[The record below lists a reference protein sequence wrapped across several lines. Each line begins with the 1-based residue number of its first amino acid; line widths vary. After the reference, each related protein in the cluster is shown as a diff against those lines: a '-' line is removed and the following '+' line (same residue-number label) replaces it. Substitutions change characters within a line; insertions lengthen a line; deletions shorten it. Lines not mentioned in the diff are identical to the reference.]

1 MPADIY
7 FLNHSGFILKIDD
20 IVLVFDYY
28 KDPLQHVEK
37 MITDGRNKIYF
48 FVSHFHGDHFNP
60 SISRFEEYADGYILH
75 GDCDLYLRD
84 AGKMHLMDVGDSY
97 SNEDFTVKMYGS
109 TDAGG
114 SFLIHCHGITIF
126 HAGDLND
133 WTWEGAGDLINGR
146 MHREYRTQIKKL
158 AGKPIN
164 LAFVPMDPRQGA
176 DQELG
181 MDYFLETTSAE
192 YVFPMHMWQDY
203 SHIPVYKKKI
213 WNPGMAERVVEI
225 THENQVFLI
234 EEQ

>member
-75 GDCDLYLRD
+75 RDCDLYLRD

-114 SFLIHCHGITIF
+114 SFLDRKST
-126 HAGDLND
+126 
-133 WTWEGAGDLINGR
+133 
-146 MHREYRTQIKKL
+146 
-158 AGKPIN
+158 
-164 LAFVPMDPRQGA
+164 V
-176 DQELG
+176 
-181 MDYFLETTSAE
+181 
-192 YVFPMHMWQDY
+192 
-203 SHIPVYKKKI
+203 
-213 WNPGMAERVVEI
+213 
-225 THENQVFLI
+225 
-234 EEQ
+234 

>member
-7 FLNHSGFILKIDD
+7 FLNHSGFILKIND

-48 FVSHFHGDHFNP
+48 FVSHFHGNHFNP

-126 HAGDLND
+126 HAGDLN
-133 WTWEGAGDLINGR
+133 WWHWAGDSD
-146 MHREYRTQIKKL
+146 
-158 AGKPIN
+158 AAN
-164 LAFVPMDPRQGA
+164 LDARNNYFAELENCPGEKWISPCSRWMLDSRWQGSGA
-176 DQELG
+176 LK
-181 MDYFLETTSAE
+181 S
-192 YVFPMHMWQDY
+192 
-203 SHIPVYKKKI
+203 S
-213 WNPGMAERVVEI
+213 
-225 THENQVFLI
+225 
-234 EEQ
+234 

>member
-75 GDCDLYLRD
+75 RDCDLYLRD

-114 SFLIHCHGITIF
+114 SFLIHCYGITIF
-126 HAGDLND
+126 HAGDLTGGIGQATLMLPIWMPEIIILQNWKNCPGEKWISPCSRWMLD
-133 WTWEGAGDLINGR
+133 SRWQGSGAL
-146 MHREYRTQIKKL
+146 K
-158 AGKPIN
+158 
-164 LAFVPMDPRQGA
+164 
-176 DQELG
+176 
-181 MDYFLETTSAE
+181 S
-192 YVFPMHMWQDY
+192 
-203 SHIPVYKKKI
+203 S
-213 WNPGMAERVVEI
+213 
-225 THENQVFLI
+225 
-234 EEQ
+234 

>member
-20 IVLVFDYY
+20 IVLVFAYY

-37 MITDGRNKIYF
+37 MYF

-75 GDCDLYLRD
+75 RDCDLYLRD

-126 HAGDLND
+126 HAGDLN
-133 WTWEGAGDLINGR
+133 WWHWAGDSDAANLDARNNYFAELEKLSGGKVDIAMFQVDARLQVAREWGVKKFLSKVESGLLI
-146 MHREYRTQIKKL
+146 
-158 AGKPIN
+158 
-164 LAFVPMDPRQGA
+164 
-176 DQELG
+176 
-181 MDYFLETTSAE
+181 
-192 YVFPMHMWQDY
+192 PMHAFGNVWAPSYEFRWLFPDQ
-203 SHIPVYKKKI
+203 KI
-213 WNPGMAERVVEI
+213 WIPQKDGDMFR
-225 THENQVFLI
+225 
-234 EEQ
+234 EE

>member
-75 GDCDLYLRD
+75 RDCDLYLRD

-126 HAGDLND
+126 HAGDLN
-133 WTWEGAGDLINGR
+133 WWHWAGDSDAANLDARNNYFAELEKLSGGKVDIAMFPVDARLQVAREWGVKKFLSKVESGMLI
-146 MHREYRTQIKKL
+146 
-158 AGKPIN
+158 
-164 LAFVPMDPRQGA
+164 
-176 DQELG
+176 
-181 MDYFLETTSAE
+181 
-192 YVFPMHMWQDY
+192 PMHAFGNVWAPSYEFRWLFPDQ
-203 SHIPVYKKKI
+203 KI
-213 WNPGMAERVVEI
+213 WIPQKDGDMFR
-225 THENQVFLI
+225 
-234 EEQ
+234 EE